1 MQKWSDAGLGR
12 RSCRASPAGW
22 AVRPLFFGFSLFP
35 LGILSDVL
43 ATCSVKTP
51 QLLGVWV
58 GVDSGRW
65 WGCPESPM
73 AQEPCTGRLGQRDE
87 FMLDQKTSEG
97 FWESVPKAT
106 RQCGLR
112 SIPHTSQQPWSACGD
127 LLQHRKDTP
136 KQCCSRRLRKVGSP
150 WHSQALPLSSLPKV
164 ASRSCAE
171 ERSGRFELDGCP
183 RRLRGWHQPA
193 PSSGAFCSQ

>member
-1 MQKWSDAGLGR
+1 MGCQTLVLWVLL
-12 RSCRASPAGW
+12 
-22 AVRPLFFGFSLFP
+22 VP

-87 FMLDQKTSEG
+87 LMLDQKTSDG
-97 FWESVPKAT
+97 FRESVPKAT
-106 RQCGLR
+106 RQCRLR
-112 SIPHTSQQPWSACGD
+112 SIPHTSQQPWSARGD

-164 ASRSCAE
+164 APRSRE
-171 ERSGRFELDGCP
+171 GERSGRFELDGCP
-183 RRLRGWHQPA
+183 RLLRGWHQPA